1 MKRRILSLAL
11 ALMLVVPM
19 LATDSHELTNTW
31 LAYAEDED
39 PTVGLEDFK
48 EPEYQSQFTF
58 PDELRGIALT
68 PTVDFAANPEAT
80 SEEIAA
86 ECTTIMEDVA
96 AKGMNAV
103 IINTSH
109 DGSAFYSTDINES
122 VDKAPI
128 ELAIQAAKDKG
139 FFVYLTFDINYILGQ
154 FGSESL
160 QERIDYLAIKA
171 HEFTVKYRVDG
182 VILRG
187 YYSSKNTT
195 SFDDYMQNGSGIG
208 FDNWLLD
215 NGAYVFSLV
224 SDAIRKTNNTVPVG
238 ILLNDVWA
246 NYSTNEAGSNTADSF
261 QALTDGYSDTLGYIT
276 KGYADFVMLEA
287 EGAISDKELPFE
299 ELVSWWAKSAVAA
312 NIPLYVLHD
321 NQKICTDAAG
331 WVSPDQLVKQ
341 LMAARAA
348 NGYKGSAFADYG
360 ALNQNVSE
368 STDAVVKFYSNTLNM
383 DTIDNEL
390 NIISPT
396 QTTYT
401 TEEQSVNFMG
411 SFDSNFKVYF
421 NDKIIELNEA
431 GNFYYNIELDV
442 GLNTFTIKNKAKTIT
457 YNITR
462 KVQVLKSIE
471 PMGNLEV
478 DGQTNINISAI
489 AYRGST
495 VTASVGGKKLTLA
508 EQEGQIEGMESSS
521 YARYSTTYTTPKGI
535 INKAQ
540 NIGQI
545 TVYGTYK
552 GKNGAAFNEQIA
564 GGNITVVALPEVP
577 NNADGSLLRV
587 RYDNTQVYDPKSTDT
602 NATPDQARL
611 PAGALDYCVKKVSYS
626 NDNGKVDYYI
636 TLSGK
641 RIRCID
647 VDVLENAP
655 LGSNNISAVSATMS
669 GKDTIIKVGQT
680 VKTPFSLSLGN
691 VDYNKAGLYAVS
703 GFSANSITITF
714 DYSNSVSGDF
724 ALPSDGIFSS
734 YSWGETVV
742 NNVNK
747 QTLTLTL
754 KNSGIFAGVTSYYDD
769 AGNLTFNFNGYPRSL
784 SGLVVVIDPGHGI
797 TSSGNMDHGGI
808 GQVTDQSVGLN
819 ISKRLVEKLSAAGA
833 TVYRLP
839 TESQY
844 LSTIDRAANA
854 RQYNPDIF
862 ISVHGNAVS
871 GASKARG
878 VEAWYFTP
886 WSQPLA
892 ASVSASVGKYY
903 DNSVYKDGVNHNRG
917 AKANVFWTTLE
928 QDFASILLEVGFV
941 TNYEEAMAMNNPTHQ
956 DGIANAVV
964 KGIQN
969 YMNR

>member
-1 MKRRILSLAL
+1 MKRRILCFAL
-11 ALMLVVPM
+11 ALVLMIPM
-19 LATDSHELTNTW
+19 LAADGREVTNNW
-31 LAYAEDED
+31 FAYAEDED
-39 PTVGLEDFK
+39 PTVALPDFK

-58 PDELRGIALT
+58 PDELRGVALT
-68 PTVDFAANPEAT
+68 PTVDFATNPAST
-80 SEEIAA
+80 SEEVAA
-86 ECTTIMEDVA
+86 ECAAVMEEVA
-96 AKGMNAV
+96 TKGMNAV

-109 DGSAFYSTDINES
+109 DAKAFYSTDVNES

-128 ELAIQAAKDKG
+128 ELAIQAAKEKG

-154 FGSESL
+154 FETETL

-171 HEFTVKYRVDG
+171 HAFTVKYRVDG
-182 VILRG
+182 VILKG

-246 NYSTNEAGSNTADSF
+246 NYTSNEAGSNTADTF
-261 QALTDGYSDTLGYIT
+261 QALTDGYADTLGYIT

-287 EGAISDKELPFE
+287 EGAISDAALPFA
-299 ELVSWWAKSAVAA
+299 ELVSWWAKSAVSA

-331 WVSPDQLVKQ
+331 WISPDQLVKQ
-341 LMAARAA
+341 LMEARTAD
-348 NGYKGSAFADYG
+348 GYKGSAFADFG
-360 ALNQNVSE
+360 ALKQNASQ
-368 STDAVVKFYSNTLNM
+368 STDAVVKFYGNALNM
-383 DTIDNEL
+383 ETIDNEL

-396 QTTYT
+396 QKTYT
-401 TEEQSVNFMG
+401 TEEQAVNFMG
-411 SFDSNFKVYF
+411 SFDSNFNVYF

-431 GNFYYNIELDV
+431 GNFYYNIDLDV
-442 GLNTFTIKNKAKTIT
+442 GLNTFTIKNKATTLT

-489 AYRGST
+489 AYRGSA
-495 VTASVGGKKLTLA
+495 VTASIGGKQLTLA
-508 EQEGQIEGMESSS
+508 EQEGQIEGMENSS
-521 YARYSTTYTTPKGI
+521 YARYTATYTTPKGI

-540 NIGQI
+540 NIGQV

-552 GKNGAAFNEQIA
+552 GKKGAAFNEQIN

-587 RYDNTQVYDPKSTDT
+587 RNNNTQVYDPRSTNT
-602 NATPDQARL
+602 VPTPDQARL
-611 PAGALDYCVKKVSYS
+611 PAGVLDYCVKKVSYT
-626 NDNGKVDYYI
+626 NDSGDKVNYYT

-641 RIRCID
+641 RLRCVD
-647 VDVLENAP
+647 VDVLDNSP
-655 LGSNNISAVSATMS
+655 IGSNNISAVSAEMN
-669 GKDTIIKVGQT
+669 GKDTVIKVAQT

-691 VDYNKAGLYAVS
+691 VDYNKSGLYAVS
-703 GFSANSITITF
+703 SFSANSVTITF
-714 DYSNSVSGDF
+714 DYSNSVSGNF
-724 ALPSDGIFSS
+724 SLPDNSIFSN

-747 QTLTLTL
+747 QTLTLNL
-754 KNSGIFAGVTSYYDD
+754 KTSGIFAGVTTYYDD
-769 AGNLTFNFNGYPRSL
+769 AGNLTFDFNGYPRSL
-784 SGLVVVIDPGHGI
+784 SGLVVVVDPGHGI
-797 TSSGNMDHGGI
+797 KDGKLDPGGV
-808 GQVTDQSVGLN
+808 GHVTDQAVGLA
-819 ISKRLVEKLSAAGA
+819 ISKRLTEKLTAAGA

-844 LSTIDRAANA
+844 LDTFDRAPNA
-854 RQYNPDIF
+854 RQYHPDIF
-862 ISVHGNAVS
+862 ISVHGNAVQ

-892 ASVSASVGKYY
+892 ASVSASVGRYY
-903 DNSVYKDGVNHNRG
+903 DKSVYKDGVNHNRG

-928 QDFASILLEVGFV
+928 QDFSSILLEVGFV

-964 KGIQN
+964 QGIKD
-969 YMNR
+969 YLNR